1 MFARSMVKLS
11 NHRDII
17 KKFIF
22 AILHLLLVV
31 VVVVVV
37 VFSFDRRNSKTVRG
51 IRLKVINRRLPQAMH
66 YNGEIFMCITG

>member
-22 AILHLLLVV
+22 AILHLFLV

-51 IRLKVINRRLPQAMH
+51 IRLKLAQ
-66 YNGEIFMCITG
+66 